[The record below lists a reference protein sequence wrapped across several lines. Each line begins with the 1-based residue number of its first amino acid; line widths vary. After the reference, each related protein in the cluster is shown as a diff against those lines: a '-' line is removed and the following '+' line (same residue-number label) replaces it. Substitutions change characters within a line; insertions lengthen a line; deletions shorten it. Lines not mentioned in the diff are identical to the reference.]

1 MALNI
6 TDYNKL
12 RMAAV
17 GVGGLAPAA
26 AGSYLA
32 LATALPASPASAPLA
47 DYAAVELTTAGYARQ
62 AATWV
67 ADGLALETAAPEVF
81 GPFAAD
87 PPEVTH
93 LFLCDAAS
101 GTSGNVLLYGAWD
114 TARDVGAGD
123 TLTIAAG
130 ELTLAVT

>member
-6 TDYNKL
+6 TDYTKL
-12 RMAAV
+12 RMGAV
-17 GVGGLAPAA
+17 GVGGLAAAA

-32 LATALPASPASAPLA
+32 LATALPATPASATLA
-47 DYAAVELTTAGYARQ
+47 AFAAVELTTAGYARQ

-67 ADGLALETAAPEVF
+67 ADGLLIENAAPEVF

-93 LFLCDAAS
+93 VFLCDAAS
-101 GTSGNVLLYGAWD
+101 GTTGNVLLYGAVD
-114 TARDVGAGD
+114 TARDVSAGD

-130 ELTLAVT
+130 DLTLAVT

>member
-6 TDYNKL
+6 TDYTKL

-17 GVGGLAPAA
+17 GVGGLAAAA

-32 LATALPASPASAPLA
+32 LATALPATPAAATLA
-47 DYAAVELTTAGYARQ
+47 AFAAVEVTTAGYARQ

-67 ADGLALETAAPEVF
+67 ADGLLIENAEPEVF

-93 LFLCDAAS
+93 VFLCDAAS
-101 GTSGNVLLYGAWD
+101 GTTGNVMLYGAVD
-114 TARDVGAGD
+114 TARDASAGD